1 MAMSSSC
8 VLQFFSR
15 RHKKRRILAAAF
27 LIPLAVILIGY
38 AVRGLAPFGSRGLI
52 SMDGWGQYFPM
63 LKELRRAI
71 YSGAGFEYSFSGAN
85 GFNLWVQSAYYTN
98 SPLWLPLFFI
108 PEKWMPTA
116 VNLIVALRF
125 GLSGMFFALWLCSKK
140 ENDPTVVLFSSC
152 YALSSWALAFINQ
165 LMWMDAFM
173 LLPLVTMGIERLFRQ
188 KKPFLYILTLALTL
202 WSNFYIG
209 WMICIFC
216 VLWFCVLSVGEKSGK
231 KTALQRILTFF
242 LSSLLA
248 GGIAAAVLIPT
259 YLGLAETIASTLT
272 FGGELKTYHGV
283 FEILQ
288 RLLPFQKTSLQFGTP
303 NIYCGVICVPLA
315 LCALFDRKIP
325 LKKRVSCLVVTVF
338 MLVSFNLNLLDYIWH
353 GMHYPNQL
361 PARQSF
367 IFSFLLVTFAYCGWN
382 ALCEKAFRP
391 READGNRDSEKLSK
405 RYMVR
410 FTAFGVA
417 ALLLAAEVVL
427 NAFYYVSS
435 QIWVTN
441 LTNYTSIDTEMK
453 ILTQEY
459 RPGYDDFF
467 RCELM
472 TPYNFN
478 AGQLYGFNGI
488 SYYSSTMSADAY
500 NFFIEAGMPVY
511 AQNVSTRYSPN
522 PVANA
527 LFGVKYIF
535 ETGINEKEIT
545 ELSKA
550 GLESIEK
557 LGKVTVYENRFTL
570 PLGFRVEGDM
580 GEFEFDRTD
589 PWQIRMNKLLKS
601 TGATDKNVLVKTGKD
616 YVLKEDVF
624 SGAVSK
630 LQADGLRIKSFSNT
644 RISGSVSFSEDGL
657 LFISIPADRGWSVYV
672 DGNRTEPQ
680 KVAGYFLGVPVAS
693 GDHEVRLVYRTPG
706 LTAGLIISLLSSA
719 AVILLWSYVRK
730 KSLAGK
736 THSVCR
742 GSSR

>member
-1 MAMSSSC
+1 MAISFPC
-8 VLQFFSR
+8 VKQFFSR
-15 RHKKRRILAAAF
+15 RSPKHRILAAAF

-38 AVRGLAPFGSRGLI
+38 AIRGLAPFGDRGLI

-85 GFNLWVQSAYYTN
+85 GFNLWVQTAYYTN

-108 PEKWMPTA
+108 PESWMPTA

-125 GLSGMFFALWLCSKK
+125 GLSGMFFSLWLCSKN
-140 ENDPTVVLFSSC
+140 ESGPSAVIFSTC
-152 YALSSWALAFINQ
+152 YALSAWALAFINQ

-173 LLPLVTMGIERLFRQ
+173 LLPLVIFGLERLFRD

-209 WMICIFC
+209 WMVCIFC
-216 VLWFCVLSVGEKSGK
+216 VLWFAVLLVGETGEK
-231 KTALQRILTFF
+231 KLLGRRILTFSI
-242 LSSLLA
+242 SSLLA
-248 GGIAAAVLIPT
+248 GGLAAAVLIPT
-259 YLGLAETIASTLT
+259 YLGLSETIASTLT

-288 RLLPFQKTSLQFGTP
+288 RLLPFQKTSLQYGTP
-303 NIYCGVICVPLA
+303 NIYCGIICVPLA

-325 LKKRVSCLVVTVF
+325 LKKRISCLAVTVF
-338 MLVSFNLNLLDYIWH
+338 MLVSFNVNLLDYIWH

-382 ALCEKAFRP
+382 GLCQKTFSRTDTDDACLT
-391 READGNRDSEKLSK
+391 SENPSK
-405 RYMVR
+405 RCLVR
-410 FTAFGVA
+410 FTIFGVA

-435 QIWVTN
+435 QIWTTN
-441 LTNYTSIDTEMK
+441 LTNYTSIDREMK
-453 ILTQEY
+453 ILTGKY
-459 RPGYDDFF
+459 SSGYTDFY

-472 TPYNFN
+472 SPYNFN

-500 NFFIEAGMPVY
+500 NFFKDAGMPIY

-527 LFGVKYIF
+527 VFGVRYIF
-535 ETGINEKEIT
+535 ETGTNEQEIT

-557 LGKVTVYENRFTL
+557 LGKVTVYENRYVL
-570 PLGFRVEGDM
+570 PLAFRVERTM

-601 TGATDKNVLVKTGKD
+601 TGATDKNVLVKAAKD
-616 YVLKEDVF
+616 YALNEDVF
-624 SGAVSK
+624 SDAVEK
-630 LQADGLRIKSFSNT
+630 LKAEKLNIKSFSNT
-644 RISGSVSFSEDGL
+644 KISGSVSFSEDGL
-657 LFISIPADRGWSVYV
+657 LFVSIPAGKGWSIYV
-672 DGNRTEPQ
+672 DGNRAETQ
-680 KVAGYFLGVPVAS
+680 KVAGYFLGVPIAS
-693 GDHEVRLVYRTPG
+693 GEHTVRLVYRTPG
-706 LTAGLIISLLSSA
+706 LTAGLIVSLFSSA
-719 AVILLWSYVRK
+719 AAVLLCSYSRRK
-730 KSLAGK
+730 IPADNP
-736 THSVCR
+736 HPARR
-742 GSSR
+742 GNS